1 MRFTEHMLRDE
12 EESRDAYNCLQ
23 KVRIETKGLRTPALQ
38 QKWREEEEIKG
49 KPQIE
54 TIQEI

>member
-1 MRFTEHMLRDE
+1 VRFTEHKDE